1 MKRILAADDIRIER
15 ARVPVTV
22 YIEPRRQPRASIG
35 KRGVHIRIPAW
46 LSRGEREAQIGTLR
60 RWAEAR
66 LKENP
71 VSFLPPPV
79 RSYREGERLSIGG
92 RSYQLAIRRG
102 GGKHGSSRI
111 EDEQIRVRLPA
122 SLTPNQEAELMS
134 LLIARAAGREYLP
147 RLEETL
153 HRLNRRHFRRNLA
166 EVAFRDNRV
175 IWGSCSTRGNI
186 SIATRLLLAPREVL
200 TYVCI
205 HELAHLV
212 ERNHS
217 QRFWDLVEAA
227 MPACREAR
235 LWLRANRHSC
245 RF

>member
-1 MKRILAADDIRIER
+1 MKRIKAGEDIRIER

-46 LSRGEREAQIGTLR
+46 LSRAEREAQIRNLR

-66 LKENP
+66 LKKNP
-71 VSFLPPPV
+71 GSFLPPPA

-92 RSYQLAIRRG
+92 RSYHLAIRRG
-102 GGKHGSSRI
+102 DGKRGVASF
-111 EDEQIRVRLPA
+111 EDERIRVRLPA
-122 SLTPNQEAELMS
+122 SLTPDQEAEMMPR
-134 LLIARAAGREYLP
+134 LIASAAGREYLP
-147 RLEETL
+147 WLADTL
-153 HRLNRRHFRRNLA
+153 QRLNRRHFRRNLA
-166 EVAFRDNRV
+166 QIAFRDNRV
-175 IWGSCSTRGNI
+175 IWGSCSARGNI
-186 SIATRLLLAPREVL
+186 SIATRLLLAPEEVL
-200 TYVCI
+200 IYVCI

-217 QRFWDLVEAA
+217 KHFWTLVETA
-227 MPACREAR
+227 MPACRQAR
-235 LWLRANRHSC
+235 LWLRANQHSC